1 VTSPTYSFSNDK
13 FKYSHEIIV
22 IKTKT
27 RKQVLIALPV
37 SGLLCNIVKNII
49 IDAETACSMI

>member
-1 VTSPTYSFSNDK
+1 VAVSFIGGGNQR
-13 FKYSHEIIV
+13 
-22 IKTKT
+22 TKT